1 MPHGEGQPESSLVD
15 RMVVQLQGEMQ
26 RVGSLTIVVKADA
39 ESFQHP
45 FQDESES
52 LQRIQRPFQFPAFFE
67 LGRFPIGLKWLD
79 VFTPCHFLEV
89 TPFLSQAR
97 YEILLRQGCEVAQGM
112 DSPLEQS

>member
-45 FQDESES
+45 FQDESER
-52 LQRIQRPFQFPAFFE
+52 L
-67 LGRFPIGLKWLD
+67 
-79 VFTPCHFLEV
+79 
-89 TPFLSQAR
+89 
-97 YEILLRQGCEVAQGM
+97 
-112 DSPLEQS
+112 